1 MEPELV
7 LAIISLALSTAT
19 SILTIIINAKIGKL
33 ENLEAEHKY
42 KKKITKFEL
51 SFKDE
56 EWMSNLMTTDEFHNY
71 DRKSQRLIF
80 KWWHEYSNTYLP
92 EKLQVKL
99 LNSQYFNGMLLR
111 CPPPEVAVEDPIE
124 DNPASKE

>member
-1 MEPELV
+1 MTPELI
-7 LAIISLALSTAT
+7 LAIVSLAFSTAT

-56 EWMSNLMTTDEFHNY
+56 EWISNLMATDEFHNY
-71 DRKSQRLIF
+71 DKKSQRLIF

-111 CPPPEVAVEDPIE
+111 CPPPEVVVEDPRE
-124 DNPASKE
+124 DNSVPKE